1 MSEPGLAVPVRAGFS
16 VHYETAGRADPDHT
30 ILAEITFGTQRS
42 HAETSIHSGFELW
55 ARSSQ
60 LLQSGP
66 LTEIWRSSGPVSRGI
81 DGSVRFAEDS
91 THLFGIVEIDERDA
105 GSIGK
110 AAEVAYAEVVRFMR
124 DRPQASIVRY
134 WNYFSRINEGRGDD
148 ERYRHFCTGRALGLG
163 DFVVE
168 HLPAATAIGRQDDSS
183 ILQVY
188 WLAAQHPGQHIENPR
203 QVSAYRYP
211 RRYGPTSPS
220 FSRAHLLP
228 DARLLISGTASVV
241 GHESHHVDDLPAQF
255 RETESNL
262 TSLIQAARCFSDRL
276 PARFGAG
283 GLLKVYLRDHKD
295 LAQTIDLMNHFSET
309 PWIILG
315 GDICRADLLIEIDG
329 LHGACSKG

>member
-1 MSEPGLAVPVRAGFS
+1 MSEPVLAAPPRSGFS
-16 VHYETAGRADPDHT
+16 VRYEPIGQSDPDNT
-30 ILAEITFGTQRS
+30 VLAEVVFGAPPS
-42 HAETSIHSGFELW
+42 GAALPVHSGFELW
-55 ARSSQ
+55 ARSD
-60 LLQSGP
+60 LLPERGA
-66 LTEIWRSSGPVSRGI
+66 LAEIWRSAGPVRRGV
-81 DGSVRFAEDS
+81 DGSVRFAEDT
-91 THLFGIVEIDERDA
+91 THLFGLIEIDERDA

-110 AAEVAYAEVVRFMR
+110 ASELAYAEIVRFMR
-124 DRPQASIVRY
+124 DRPHASIVRY
-134 WNYFSRINEGRGDD
+134 WNYFSRINEGLGDD

-188 WLAAQHPGQHIENPR
+188 WLAAQRPGQHIENPR

-228 DARLLISGTASVV
+228 EGRLLISGTASVV
-241 GHESHHVDDLPAQF
+241 GHESHHVGDLPAQF
-255 RETESNL
+255 RETDSNL

-276 PARFGAG
+276 PARFGGG
-283 GLLKVYLRDHKD
+283 GLLKVYLRDHND
-295 LAQTIDLMNHFSET
+295 LAQTVDLMSRFPET

-329 LHGACSKG
+329 IHGPTQP